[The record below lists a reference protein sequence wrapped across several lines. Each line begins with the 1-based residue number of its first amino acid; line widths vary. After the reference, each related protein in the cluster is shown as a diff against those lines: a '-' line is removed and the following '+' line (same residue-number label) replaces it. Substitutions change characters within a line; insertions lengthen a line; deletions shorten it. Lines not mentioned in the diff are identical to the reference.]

1 MPLGGAGGGNRPC
14 PWGGGAFFNKMTG
27 GKRRQSVW
35 HPRRGEPFFYGR
47 RAPPHPLSFAFG
59 RGGGLFF
66 NSGEASS
73 RPLSPATRGFE
84 PAGRAITMTDK
95 SRNGRASPDF
105 HAFAKSGISW
115 PCDDHAR
122 CALATALM
130 PRMTPT
136 DVHGHRLRTQFQLP
150 SPTFGTRIPIWGHQ
164 RCTRT
169 RFEGS
174 RRSRRVFP
182 PIHAYDGLAWL
193 LVQHSCSGPFLLF
206 RLFHPSGS
214 IRAVHARVLTPGAS
228 LGTFAAR

>member
-1 MPLGGAGGGNRPC
+1 MASRFSTAERLPHTPSALPLGG
-14 PWGGGAFFNKMTG
+14 
-27 GKRRQSVW
+27 
-35 HPRRGEPFFYGR
+35 
-47 RAPPHPLSFAFG
+47 
-59 RGGGLFF
+59 GGGLFF
-66 NSGEASS
+66 NSGEAPS
-73 RPLSPATRGFE
+73 RPLSPPTRGFE

-105 HAFAKSGISW
+105 HVFAKSRRPGICW
-115 PCDDHAR
+115 PCDDHAW

-174 RRSRRVFP
+174 RRSRRVFS
-182 PIHAYDGLAWL
+182 PIHAHDGLAWL
-193 LVQHSCSGPFLLF
+193 LVQHSCSRPFLLF
-206 RLFHPSGS
+206 RLVHPSGS
-214 IRAVHARVLTPGAS
+214 IRFVHALVLTPGAS
-228 LGTFAAR
+228 LCTFAAR